1 MSKPRS
7 IGATIA
13 ASLLGRGILKLI
25 PILVGIVTGYV
36 ASVFLGMVHFDTIS
50 AAPWFAIPN
59 FTFPQWNWEA
69 VLFIVPVAIAP
80 AIEHFG
86 DILAISSVTG
96 KNFLKDPGVH
106 RTMLGDGLA
115 TTLASCLGGPP
126 NTTYSEVTGA
136 VALTRA
142 FNPAIM
148 TCGVGLICGRDIESS
163 FNQEFV
169 KTLGLWCGVLT
180 PAKEATLRIASKVA
194 VARFKSV
201 PGKVFQKINQR
212 VGTTILTKYGTKR
225 GGIAVGRLIPF
236 GIGALVGGG
245 FNLATMKGFKVAA
258 IRHFRM
264 KDDTVLVM
272 EVDS

>member
-1 MSKPRS
+1 MNSTE
-7 IGATIA
+7 I
-13 ASLLGRGILKLI
+13 ILKLVNTVAPPFEETRKDI
-25 PILVGIVTGYV
+25 ADFKKANRGLSAKQLANAYGDSICWKY
-36 ASVFLGMVHFDTIS
+36 ASVGAASALPGVIPGLGTATQIAVEGASIS
-50 AAPWFAIPN
+50 A
-59 FTFPQWNWEA
+59 
-69 VLFIVPVAIAP
+69 
-80 AIEHFG
+80 
-86 DILAISSVTG
+86 DLAI
-96 KNFLKDPGVH
+96 
-106 RTMLGDGLA
+106 MLRWM
-115 TTLASCLGGPP
+115 AS
-126 NTTYSEVTGA
+126 
-136 VALTRA
+136 
-142 FNPAIM
+142 M